1 MSIDVVVQSLQKL
14 KVLVYS
20 QFDPE
25 KLDQIKK
32 SLKFLRRNI
41 FELDKYKGLSKDLI
55 NQLRKNEQLMTLD
68 QTFNHHDFLAT
79 QVENRDSD
87 AVESNDDKIIY
98 EDPQGEND
106 VSEKISSRVKMA
118 ASSQTQSDKK

>member
-25 KLDQIKK
+25 KLNQIKK
-32 SLKFLRRNI
+32 SLKYLRRNI